1 MGRQGPEQDEGALR
15 TGGEKPARRRP
26 RLPTATPLP
35 GPGQLPL
42 NFFIGAGVP
51 VAVFLGLY
59 GTSTGFRDF
68 IIDLDLRLLT
78 MFQAWR
84 VIGFAML
91 ALFAYDLL
99 PGVFA

>member
-1 MGRQGPEQDEGALR
+1 M
-15 TGGEKPARRRP
+15 
-26 RLPTATPLP
+26 
-35 GPGQLPL
+35 
-42 NFFIGAGVP
+42 
-51 VAVFLGLY
+51 FLGLY

-78 MFQAWR
+78 MFQTWR

>member
-1 MGRQGPEQDEGALR
+1 M
-15 TGGEKPARRRP
+15 
-26 RLPTATPLP
+26 
-35 GPGQLPL
+35 
-42 NFFIGAGVP
+42 P

-68 IIDLDLRLLT
+68 IFDLDLRLLT

-99 PGVFA
+99 PGAFA